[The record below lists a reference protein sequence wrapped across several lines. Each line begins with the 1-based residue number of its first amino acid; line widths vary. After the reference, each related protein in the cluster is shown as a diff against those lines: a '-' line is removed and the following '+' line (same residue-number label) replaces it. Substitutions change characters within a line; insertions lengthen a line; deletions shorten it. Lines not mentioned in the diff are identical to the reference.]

1 MGANMVEILSS
12 LGMLLGCSGIFLYLI
27 KMQNTKLDDLDNKK
41 LDKEMFK
48 EHLKTF
54 DELKS
59 EVKDVRNDM
68 KDIRG
73 MINSNT
79 ELLIRVDER
88 ISRINK

>member
-1 MGANMVEILSS
+1 MFAEVLSS
-12 LGMLLGCSGIFLYLI
+12 IGMLMGSTGIFLYLI
-27 KMQNTKLDDLDNKK
+27 KLQNNKLSELDDKK

-59 EVKDVRNDM
+59 EVKDVRKEM
-68 KDIRG
+68 GDIRQEIG
-73 MINSNT
+73 RNT

-88 ISRINK
+88 IARMN

>member
-1 MGANMVEILSS
+1 MFAEVLSS
-12 LGMLLGCSGIFLYLI
+12 IGMLMGSAGIFLYLI
-27 KMQNTKLDDLDNKK
+27 KLQNAKLAELDDKK

-59 EVKDVRNDM
+59 EVKDVRKEM
-68 KDIRG
+68 MDIRQEIG
-73 MINSNT
+73 RNT

-88 ISRINK
+88 ISRMN

>member
-1 MGANMVEILSS
+1 MIAEALSS
-12 LGMLLGCSGIFLYLI
+12 VGMLMGSAGIFLYLI
-27 KMQNTKLDDLDNKK
+27 KLQNQKLAELDDKK

-59 EVKDVRNDM
+59 EVKDVRRDM
-68 KDIRG
+68 KDIQHT
-73 MINSNT
+73 INTNT

-88 ISRINK
+88 ISRLN

>member
-1 MGANMVEILSS
+1 MLADIVSS
-12 LGMLLGCSGIFLYLI
+12 LGMLLGSTGIFLYLI
-27 KMQNTKLDDLDNKK
+27 KLQNTKLTELEDKK

-59 EVKDVRNDM
+59 EVKDVRKDM
-68 KDIRG
+68 GDIRKS
-73 MINSNT
+73 INQNT

-88 ISRINK
+88 IARMQ